1 MEWKKR
7 VVVEESTHRI
17 GVMEVKKDGDETMVT
32 GG

>member
-7 VVVEESTHRI
+7 VVVEESTYRI

-32 GG
+32 GS